1 MYTDFALFTLP
12 IRGPKISDE
21 FLTKLAIDPKDR
33 MDCDEDEEDRDYL
46 VSSAKC
52 FFNGS
57 ILLCQI
63 FLFLLESQI
72 RYH

>member
-46 VSSAKC
+46 VSLA
-52 FFNGS
+52 
-57 ILLCQI
+57 I
-63 FLFLLESQI
+63 FIFRWIDPFLLDI
-72 RYH
+72 LNFYTI